1 MHVKKQLES
10 VKSTMILLSH
20 LFFLQMLG
28 STRGGSGGGHG
39 GSGGRGSDLTKVG
52 QGYDS
57 IYEPNQYGSH
67 GGYGQQYGKKSFISH
82 VYIK

>member
-1 MHVKKQLES
+1 
-10 VKSTMILLSH
+10 
-20 LFFLQMLG
+20 MLG